1 MADQSVRTQFE
12 NVRPTQWEQKDEFE
26 EGSLAMVCFFTFV
39 GTAAATLLVCGLTPA
54 KPIPQAWQQVRVH
67 HPDATPAAKAKGASA
82 ASGLSV
88 S

>member
-1 MADQSVRTQFE
+1 MPDESVRTQFE
-12 NVRPTQWEQKDEFE
+12 DVRPTQWERKDEFG

-39 GTAAATLLVCGLTPA
+39 GTAAATLIVCGLTPA
-54 KPIPQAWQQVRVH
+54 KPIPEAWHQVRVH
-67 HPDATPAAKAKGASA
+67 RADAAPSAKAKGASA